1 MATYVGSLF
10 RFSPVSAKFT
20 PSIPSFLVSHPS
32 PLFNYVVGC
41 VHHAPDLIPHLLYLT
56 TFSCWLFPSC
66 SRVLRRQQKTIDALT
81 EVVQTQ
87 ARTIADLV
95 ASTAS
100 ASKPSLEAKKVL
112 PRDDIDIAVEI
123 AAYGEEDVGA
133 HRLLNRADDPARGE
147 GDR

>member
-1 MATYVGSLF
+1 M
-10 RFSPVSAKFT
+10 
-20 PSIPSFLVSHPS
+20 
-32 PLFNYVVGC
+32 
-41 VHHAPDLIPHLLYLT
+41 
-56 TFSCWLFPSC
+56 
-66 SRVLRRQQKTIDALT
+66 LRRQQKTIDALT

-95 ASTAS
+95 AATAS

-123 AAYGEEDVGA
+123 AAYSEEDVGA